1 MTTDEMHTCKPRNM
15 CLLTNPQNMRVIT
28 GFKKE
33 GEEEENQEEEMLLLL
48 HRKKQA
54 LWKQVDCNKNK
65 GERKRKGRKAK
76 RSKVSC
82 DYCGI
87 SAA

>member
-1 MTTDEMHTCKPRNM
+1 M

-33 GEEEENQEEEMLLLL
+33 GEEEENQEEGEEEVMLLLLL
-48 HRKKQA
+48 HRKKQD